1 MWDEGGFKGDIPNH
15 LIQWKCDQVPPV
27 LKEIPYLVTQERGEH
42 PNEKDKPTAS
52 PDHLP
57 YVHPALI
64 LPEKANK
71 HNSKVQCA
79 LCEHWCKCENFT
91 YEGFYIA
98 ISYLQTYFINKWS
111 PLEVQLE
118 NHFKNKQQQQRL
130 NWKVSCFK
138 RKKPPT
144 KKTLKAS
151 VTHFSIQSDGCK
163 GRLYYLVLWVKFSSF
178 ASLLFKSFW
187 N

>member
-1 MWDEGGFKGDIPNH
+1 MTIQHLAWGSPRVSIQNCLDQDASSLPNTVSKATT
-15 LIQWKCDQVPPV
+15 IT
-27 LKEIPYLVTQERGEH
+27 EVTPIISH
-42 PNEKDKPTAS
+42 TAF
-52 PDHLP
+52 
-57 YVHPALI
+57 ALW
-64 LPEKANK
+64 N
-71 HNSKVQCA
+71 C
-79 LCEHWCKCENFT
+79 CKCENFT

-144 KKTLKAS
+144 EKTLKAS
-151 VTHFSIQSDGCK
+151 VTHFSIQRDGCK
-163 GRLYYLVLWVKFSSF
+163 GRLYYSVLWVKFSSF